1 MKYNNF
7 IKVMKNI
14 AGKEIIFD
22 DVIINIS
29 DVSFYPASN
38 DSCPALKNP
47 CFELNIS
54 PHGEMNIFDK
64 NSNLLEKTYD
74 ESVLIVPNIPH
85 ILNFENP
92 IIRISFS
99 VNTSGQE
106 DITCIFKYFS
116 EAFGKRPVC
125 KFPSNI
131 LTQILNQEKYTASE
145 ISAKLLFLK
154 IITSVADNILSIDSY
169 FEAVNHDKIQNDILN
184 FLCQNYQ
191 KSITLTD
198 IADFVHL
205 SERTISRIFKQKTS
219 MSIIEKLTE
228 IRINK
233 AKKLLLLTD
242 EPTYKISEAVG
253 YENEYYFFKI
263 FKKVTGI
270 TPLQFRQINK

>member
-1 MKYNNF
+1 
-7 IKVMKNI
+7 MKNI

-29 DVSFYPASN
+29 DVSFKSTSN
-38 DSCPALKNP
+38 DLNLVSQNP
-47 CFELNIS
+47 MFELNIM

-64 NSNLLEKTYD
+64 NSNLLEKTYN
-74 ESVLIVPNIPH
+74 ESVLIAPNIPH
-85 ILNFENP
+85 ILSSENP
-92 IIRISFS
+92 IMKISFS

-106 DITCIFKYFS
+106 NITCIFKYFS
-116 EAFGKRPVC
+116 EAFGKQPIC

-131 LTQILNQEKYTASE
+131 FTQILNQEKYTASE
-145 ISAKLLFLK
+145 MSAQLLFLK

-169 FEAVNHDKIQNDILN
+169 FEAINHDKIQNDILN
-184 FLCQNYQ
+184 FLFQNYQ
-191 KSITLTD
+191 NSITITD
-198 IADFVHL
+198 IADFFHL